1 MTKRILVIEDTEDNR
16 QIIRDL
22 LTSAGYELVE
32 AVDAIVQAQAAADAV
47 YFAATCGR
55 RLDGSEQDAVQPEFD
70 PCSAVAWRPI
80 VHPRDMF

>member
-32 AVDAIVQAQAAADAV
+32 AVDGIEGV
-47 YFAATCGR
+47 ATAERER
-55 RLDGSEQDAVQPEFD
+55 RWRSRIARPVDGS
-70 PCSAVAWRPI
+70 
-80 VHPRDMF
+80 